1 MKYIESIQQHL
12 FEIVSGFNIRE
23 SPPPFGSAKCEDL
36 VNLTWLLMLQF
47 PCVVVAWQLYLAQ
60 ETQVFGAW
68 QQIGKNPTKVRQCLD
83 FIYVLTYTI
92 L

>member
-47 PCVVVAWQLYLAQ
+47 PCVVVA
-60 ETQVFGAW
+60 
-68 QQIGKNPTKVRQCLD
+68 
-83 FIYVLTYTI
+83 
-92 L
+92 